1 MKRIAVCFQLI
12 LLLPSLVFGAQ
23 VFGSLKYQD
32 RSVGEGVD
40 VKIRCDGEQEVW
52 KKTDA
57 YGSYSAYLP
66 AKHCSL
72 WVNLGNQ
79 WSEPADVFPDATDP
93 VRYDFE
99 LIRRDGRLF
108 LGRK

>member
-1 MKRIAVCFQLI
+1 MRKIAFCFQLI

-23 VFGSLKYQD
+23 VFGSLKYED
-32 RSVGEGVD
+32 RSVGEGV
-40 VKIRCDGEQEVW
+40 VVRIQCDGEKDVW
-52 KKTDA
+52 VKTDG
-57 YGSYSAYLP
+57 YGSYNAYLP
-66 AKHCSL
+66 AKHWRLS
-72 WVNLGNQ
+72 VYLGNQ
-79 WSEPADVFPDATDP
+79 WSEPTDVYPDATDP